1 MIRNLLHSFLILTL
15 AFVFGA
21 LSTNVSKANC
31 GLTISTDDTE
41 WSFSAEPSHET
52 TRYLTITNTS
62 DGDITFIARLEG
74 SEAFSVSPAHE
85 TLHKGDTA
93 TIAITFKPGANATGI
108 LTSILTV
115 GVDGTDCHKTLKLS
129 GTVKGTNSGGG
140 NHIDSLIADPGTF
153 SFGAVAAGTTVCKTV
168 HVVNKNSVAIVVS
181 SWHICDNGL
190 FTASS
195 DIVLPFTI
203 ASGAS
208 TTFTI
213 CFTPDTIHKEASC
226 SLTVNYSIPSKQL
239 DGKVLTLGF
248 SGSLKGTTNGGG
260 DHPTTSCLK
269 IEQGDGFHDGIVLGA
284 SANRT
289 LTLINNTGASI
300 TVTADSLGC
309 EDQRAF
315 SLTAQLPITIAAH
328 STATFSYTFTPFA
341 RSNGELQ
348 STFIACLF
356 LTANGDS
363 MKCDGHYVV
372 GKLVGYSHHDN
383 DVHTDDTTARP
394 MFPTEKRTL
403 AIESNGTNPTKTFT
417 FTNNLTVDATVK
429 SITLQTGQFFAIQ
442 STNPTPTPFV
452 LHPNDVLTV
461 TLVYTATDNLVHHDK
476 LIIDADHAL
485 LANEFDVQGVKAATS
500 SVRNA
505 VPAGVE
511 ITVSPNPMTTSLT
524 ANLTGVRSATV
535 EVYDILGAKM
545 FSTSVANQWIWNATT
560 TNGAHIAAGS
570 YIVRFSGVTNDG
582 VAFVT
587 SKQVIVAN

>member
-21 LSTNVSKANC
+21 LSTNVSKAAC
-31 GLTISTDDTE
+31 GLTISTNDTE
-41 WSFSAEPSHET
+41 WTFSAEASHET
-52 TRYLTITNTS
+52 TRYLTVTNTS
-62 DGDITFIARLEG
+62 DGDITFVARLDG

-93 TIAITFKPGANATGI
+93 TIAITFKPGANSTGT
-108 LTSILTV
+108 LSSTLTV
-115 GVDGTDCHKTLKLS
+115 SVDGGDCHKILKLS
-129 GTVKGTNSGGG
+129 GTVKATTGGG
-140 NHIDSLIADPGTF
+140 GGDHIDSLIADPGTF
-153 SFGAVAAGTTVCKTV
+153 SFGEIAAGTTVCKTV
-168 HVVNKNSVAIVVS
+168 HVVNKNAVAIVIS

-195 DIVLPFTI
+195 DIALPFTL
-203 ASGAS
+203 AAGAS
-208 TTFTI
+208 TTFSI
-213 CFTPDTIHKEASC
+213 CFTPDSIHKEASC
-226 SLTVNYSIPSKQL
+226 SLTVNYSIPSKNV
-239 DGKVLTLGF
+239 DGKVLTVTF

-260 DHPTTSCLK
+260 TTTMSCLRT
-269 IEQGDGFHDGIVLGA
+269 EQGDGFRDPILLGT
-284 SANRT
+284 SADRN
-289 LTLINNTGASI
+289 LILINNTGASI
-300 TVTADSLGC
+300 TVTSDSLGC
-309 EDQRAF
+309 EDKAAF
-315 SLTAQLPITIAAH
+315 ALTSQLPMTIAAH
-328 STATFSYTFTPFA
+328 STAKFTYTFTPFA
-341 RSNGELQ
+341 RANGEVQ
-348 STFIACLF
+348 KTFNACVIF
-356 LTANGDS
+356 RAEGDS
-363 MKCDGHYVV
+363 MKCDGQYVV
-372 GKLVGYSHHDN
+372 GKLIGYSN
-383 DVHTDDTTARP
+383 QDVAKHTDDTVARP
-394 MFPTEKRTL
+394 LFPEEKRTL
-403 AIESNGTNPTKTFT
+403 ALESHGEIATKTFT

-429 SITLQTGQFFAIQ
+429 SISLQSGQYFAIT

-461 TLVYTATDNLVHHDK
+461 TLSYTANDKAVHTDK

-485 LANEFDVQGVKAATS
+485 AANEFDLQGVNSATA

-511 ITVSPNPMTTSLT
+511 IAISPNPMTTNLT
-524 ANLTGVRSATV
+524 ANLTGVRSANV

-560 TNGAHIAAGS
+560 TNGARIAAGS